1 MKRRAEGRRT
11 ALRILWEFRVRENR
25 TPEFEEH
32 YGGNGTWAQ
41 FFRRGKGYKE
51 TILLRDREVPG
62 RYVTIDVWE
71 DLASYRAFSGAN
83 AEEYKEIDRRCEA
96 LTEQERCLGFFE
108 TA

>member
-1 MKRRAEGRRT
+1 VGA
-11 ALRILWEFRVRENR
+11 ILPSR
-25 TPEFEEH
+25 
-32 YGGNGTWAQ
+32 
-41 FFRRGKGYKE
+41 KGYKE

-71 DLASYRAFSGAN
+71 DLASYRAFSEAN

-108 TA
+108 TS

>member
-1 MKRRAEGRRT
+1 MKRRADGKRT
-11 ALRILWEFRVRENR
+11 ALRILWEFRVGENR

-32 YGGNGTWAQ
+32 YGGNGTWAR
-41 FFRRGKGYKE
+41 FFRHGQGYRE

-62 RYVTIDVWE
+62 RYLTIDVWD
-71 DLASYRAFSGAN
+71 DLESYKAFSEAN
-83 AEEYKEIDRRCEA
+83 ADEYKKIDRRCET